1 MRSLFLLLTIL
12 STSSPFILHK
22 AFTPTSVSLSATSPF
37 LSSNP
42 SLVPIFDELSQT
54 VSKSSPSDS
63 TPVVILPDC
72 YEESGKPSSNS
83 EPLNA
88 FLIYLQ
94 STLQAID
101 IGKQESKFISA
112 GRDIMAITRFQ
123 EFPSLSVSSGV
134 LALCCWTEIA
144 ALMKD
149 GKDDTGCLV
158 VLPNLDLEG
167 GGIDSWVNSNV
178 VGPLDD
184 LGLSSSWSIITYDP
198 LDNSPYPA
206 IRLLYKVSNAPKD
219 NETDMTDEELD
230 KKVDAMYERAE
241 RQVKAKKEA
250 KRKKQEKKEKK
261 KATIKDRPGGAG
273 FRGGKK

>member
-1 MRSLFLLLTIL
+1 
-12 STSSPFILHK
+12 
-22 AFTPTSVSLSATSPF
+22 
-37 LSSNP
+37 
-42 SLVPIFDELSQT
+42 
-54 VSKSSPSDS
+54 
-63 TPVVILPDC
+63 
-72 YEESGKPSSNS
+72 
-83 EPLNA
+83 
-88 FLIYLQ
+88 
-94 STLQAID
+94 
-101 IGKQESKFISA
+101 
-112 GRDIMAITRFQ
+112 MAITRFQ